1 MIADPNSTV
10 IVEFTGEKGSEVR
23 YTVPEKMIMTN
34 FYNYR
39 YERDKKFPKHACGME
54 RYDILS
60 RNFAIGNSMEGMW
73 NLLKMVNYSQTYD
86 VNVEPFRCSEY
97 YDISKIPTFD
107 EHPMEYWTKD
117 KVFAGAVP
125 QEEVAAYAEY
135 ARTGKYNPD
144 DGLWVTSHNSTYDIA
159 GKSLW
164 VTIREKYE
172 SRYEFKLE

>member
-39 YERDKKFPKHACGME
+39 FERDKKFPKHACGME

-73 NLLKMVNYSQTYD
+73 DLLKMVNYSQTYD
-86 VNVEPFRCSEY
+86 VNVEPFRCSE
-97 YDISKIPTFD
+97 
-107 EHPMEYWTKD
+107 
-117 KVFAGAVP
+117 
-125 QEEVAAYAEY
+125 
-135 ARTGKYNPD
+135 
-144 DGLWVTSHNSTYDIA
+144 
-159 GKSLW
+159 
-164 VTIREKYE
+164 
-172 SRYEFKLE
+172 